1 MDINLADIIY
11 VDICCTKNIE
21 LSVRNFFYLID
32 DTISFRFW
40 EILAYLANTLI
51 FFIVGVAIMEKA
63 FDVIEEID
71 WLFILV
77 DYCGIFVIR

>member
-1 MDINLADIIY
+1 MVL
-11 VDICCTKNIE
+11 
-21 LSVRNFFYLID
+21 
-32 DTISFRFW
+32 FRFW